1 MPDTFLPTRDNTV
14 NKPQVS
20 KNFHCSGSRLTKTK
34 KPVNVLCQVAVM
46 KRNNAEDSDR
56 EDGRE

>member
-1 MPDTFLPTRDNTV
+1 MPDTFPPTRDNTV

-34 KPVNVLCQVAVM
+34 KPVDVICQVAVM
-46 KRNNAEDSDR
+46 KRNKAEDG
-56 EDGRE
+56 DGE